1 MFALPEEMS
10 IQHLEALETAL
21 NQLVRDND
29 SIILDGSSVVKID
42 TAGMQLLCALQKS
55 LQLTNKN
62 ITWSGVSGV
71 LESVAGTLGTKA
83 FLGIKRD

>member
-10 IQHLEALETAL
+10 IQQLEALETAL

-29 SIILDGSSVVKID
+29 TIVLDGSSVIKVD
-42 TAGMQLLCALQKS
+42 TAGIQLLCALQKS
-55 LQLTNKN
+55 LQLTNKH

-71 LESVAGTLGTKA
+71 LESVAGTLGAKA
-83 FLGIKRD
+83 FLGIETG